1 MVKVQIKS
9 EKLTSFGGIFP
20 IMEKFDRMLSHTIDS
35 TLGLRSKVYGYQYS
49 EIIRSLMCVYFCGG
63 SCVEDVSSHLMETL
77 CLHPH
82 LRTCSADTIL
92 RAIREL
98 TTPNQ
103 SYRSD
108 SGKSYDFNVASD
120 LNNLLVNALLAT
132 GQLLPD
138 NEYDFDFD
146 HQFIETEK
154 FDAKITYKKF
164 TGYSPGIA
172 TVGDVIVGIE
182 NRDGNTNVRFHQEDT
197 LKRIFERLENAR
209 IHINRARMDCGSCS
223 EAMVEMVE
231 KHSRHFY
238 IRANR
243 CVSLYDDIFALRGW
257 KTEYINGHEF
267 EICSIIAEKW
277 VGKAYRLVIQRQR
290 SINKELDLWEGEYT
304 YRCILTNDYTS
315 TDRDIVEYYNKRGGA
330 ERVLDDM
337 NNGFGWKRLPK
348 SFMAENTVFLLLTA
362 LIRNFYRHLIS
373 DANMKSFG
381 LKRTSRIKT
390 FVFKYV
396 SVPAKWIKTARQHIL
411 NIYTSND
418 AYMMAF
424 KFDFG

>member
-1 MVKVQIKS
+1 MAKIQIKS

-49 EIIRSLMCVYFCGG
+49 EIIRSLMCVYFCRG
-63 SCVEDVSSHLMETL
+63 SCVEDVSSHLME
-77 CLHPH
+77 
-82 LRTCSADTIL
+82 
-92 RAIREL
+92 
-98 TTPNQ
+98 
-103 SYRSD
+103 
-108 SGKSYDFNVASD
+108 
-120 LNNLLVNALLAT
+120 
-132 GQLLPD
+132 
-138 NEYDFDFD
+138 
-146 HQFIETEK
+146 
-154 FDAKITYKKF
+154 
-164 TGYSPGIA
+164 
-172 TVGDVIVGIE
+172 
-182 NRDGNTNVRFHQEDT
+182 
-197 LKRIFERLENAR
+197 
-209 IHINRARMDCGSCS
+209 
-223 EAMVEMVE
+223 
-231 KHSRHFY
+231 
-238 IRANR
+238 
-243 CVSLYDDIFALRGW
+243 
-257 KTEYINGHEF
+257 
-267 EICSIIAEKW
+267 
-277 VGKAYRLVIQRQR
+277 
-290 SINKELDLWEGEYT
+290 
-304 YRCILTNDYTS
+304 NDYTS

-330 ERVLDDM
+330 ERILDDM

-396 SVPAKWIKTARQHIL
+396 SVPAKWVKTARQHIL

>member
-1 MVKVQIKS
+1 M
-9 EKLTSFGGIFP
+9 
-20 IMEKFDRMLSHTIDS
+20 
-35 TLGLRSKVYGYQYS
+35 
-49 EIIRSLMCVYFCGG
+49 
-63 SCVEDVSSHLMETL
+63 
-77 CLHPH
+77 
-82 LRTCSADTIL
+82 
-92 RAIREL
+92 
-98 TTPNQ
+98 
-103 SYRSD
+103 
-108 SGKSYDFNVASD
+108 
-120 LNNLLVNALLAT
+120 
-132 GQLLPD
+132 
-138 NEYDFDFD
+138 
-146 HQFIETEK
+146 
-154 FDAKITYKKF
+154 
-164 TGYSPGIA
+164 
-172 TVGDVIVGIE
+172 
-182 NRDGNTNVRFHQEDT
+182 
-197 LKRIFERLENAR
+197 
-209 IHINRARMDCGSCS
+209 
-223 EAMVEMVE
+223 
-231 KHSRHFY
+231 
-238 IRANR
+238 
-243 CVSLYDDIFALRGW
+243 YDDIFALRGW

-304 YRCILTNDYTS
+304 YRRILTNDYTS

>member
-1 MVKVQIKS
+1 MCI
-9 EKLTSFGGIFP
+9 
-20 IMEKFDRMLSHTIDS
+20 RDS
-35 TLGLRSKVYGYQYS
+35 
-49 EIIRSLMCVYFCGG
+49 
-63 SCVEDVSSHLMETL
+63 
-77 CLHPH
+77 
-82 LRTCSADTIL
+82 
-92 RAIREL
+92 
-98 TTPNQ
+98 
-103 SYRSD
+103 
-108 SGKSYDFNVASD
+108 
-120 LNNLLVNALLAT
+120 
-132 GQLLPD
+132 
-138 NEYDFDFD
+138 
-146 HQFIETEK
+146 
-154 FDAKITYKKF
+154 
-164 TGYSPGIA
+164 
-172 TVGDVIVGIE
+172 
-182 NRDGNTNVRFHQEDT
+182 
-197 LKRIFERLENAR
+197 AR

>member
-1 MVKVQIKS
+1 MAKIQIKS

-63 SCVEDVSSHLMETL
+63 SCVEDVSSHLME
-77 CLHPH
+77 
-82 LRTCSADTIL
+82 
-92 RAIREL
+92 
-98 TTPNQ
+98 
-103 SYRSD
+103 
-108 SGKSYDFNVASD
+108 
-120 LNNLLVNALLAT
+120 
-132 GQLLPD
+132 
-138 NEYDFDFD
+138 
-146 HQFIETEK
+146 
-154 FDAKITYKKF
+154 
-164 TGYSPGIA
+164 
-172 TVGDVIVGIE
+172 
-182 NRDGNTNVRFHQEDT
+182 
-197 LKRIFERLENAR
+197 
-209 IHINRARMDCGSCS
+209 
-223 EAMVEMVE
+223 
-231 KHSRHFY
+231 
-238 IRANR
+238 
-243 CVSLYDDIFALRGW
+243 
-257 KTEYINGHEF
+257 
-267 EICSIIAEKW
+267 
-277 VGKAYRLVIQRQR
+277 
-290 SINKELDLWEGEYT
+290 
-304 YRCILTNDYTS
+304 NDYTS

-330 ERVLDDM
+330 ERILDDM
-337 NNGFGWKRLPK
+337 NNGFGWSRLPK

-396 SVPAKWIKTARQHIL
+396 SVPAKWVKTARQHIL

>member
-1 MVKVQIKS
+1 MAKIQIKS

-20 IMEKFDRMLSHTIDS
+20 IMEKFDKFDRMLSHTIDS

-63 SCVEDVSSHLMETL
+63 SCVEDVSSHLME
-77 CLHPH
+77 
-82 LRTCSADTIL
+82 
-92 RAIREL
+92 
-98 TTPNQ
+98 
-103 SYRSD
+103 
-108 SGKSYDFNVASD
+108 
-120 LNNLLVNALLAT
+120 
-132 GQLLPD
+132 
-138 NEYDFDFD
+138 
-146 HQFIETEK
+146 
-154 FDAKITYKKF
+154 
-164 TGYSPGIA
+164 
-172 TVGDVIVGIE
+172 
-182 NRDGNTNVRFHQEDT
+182 
-197 LKRIFERLENAR
+197 
-209 IHINRARMDCGSCS
+209 
-223 EAMVEMVE
+223 
-231 KHSRHFY
+231 
-238 IRANR
+238 
-243 CVSLYDDIFALRGW
+243 
-257 KTEYINGHEF
+257 
-267 EICSIIAEKW
+267 
-277 VGKAYRLVIQRQR
+277 
-290 SINKELDLWEGEYT
+290 
-304 YRCILTNDYTS
+304 NDYTS

-330 ERVLDDM
+330 ERILDDM

-396 SVPAKWIKTARQHIL
+396 SVPAKWVKTARQHIL